1 MFGKLG
7 LIAILALVIGVIC
20 VAAVF
25 HFGGRALHERGINFS
40 WTDDCG
46 PLKGGSATR
55 DFAWNGGD
63 TVDIELAGNVHYRAG
78 SGTQVQV
85 TGDPALLDHV
95 QVSNG
100 HVRLNCNLHN
110 VWGHEQLDV
119 TLPGR
124 PFRAFTLAG
133 AGTVT
138 LENID
143 QPDLH
148 LTLMGAGDLKASGR
162 TENLSTQIMG
172 ACDVKLGALVAQR
185 ANVTIMGSG
194 DTEIAPVDDA
204 HITIMGSGDVTLRSE
219 PKSLHTTIMGS
230 GSIVHAA
237 SVNPPAAPTG
247 PDNSR

>member
-7 LIAILALVIGVIC
+7 LVAILALVIGAVCI
-20 VAAVF
+20 AAVF
-25 HFGGRALHERGINFS
+25 HFGGQALHERGFNFS
-40 WTDDCG
+40 FADDCG
-46 PLKGGSATR
+46 PLRGGSATR
-55 DFAWNGGD
+55 AFSWNGGE
-63 TVDIELAGNVHYRAG
+63 TVNIDLPGNVHYRAG

-85 TGDPALLDHV
+85 TGDPALLGHV
-95 QVSNG
+95 RVAGG
-100 HVRLNCNLHN
+100 HVRLDCNPHFF
-110 VWGHEQLDV
+110 WGHRQMDV

-133 AGTVT
+133 SGTVT

-143 QPDLH
+143 QPDLR
-148 LTLMGAGDLKASGR
+148 LTLMGAGDLKGSGKAG
-162 TENLSTQIMG
+162 NLSTQIMG
-172 ACDVKLGALVAQR
+172 AGDVRLGALTVQH

-194 DTEIAPVDDA
+194 NTEIAPVEDA

-219 PKSLHTTIMGS
+219 PKSLHTMIMGS

-237 SVNPPAAPTG
+237 PVSQQAPPTG

>member
-7 LIAILALVIGVIC
+7 LIAIVALAIGAIC

-25 HFGGRALHERGINFS
+25 HFGGRALHEQGFNIA

-46 PLKGGSATR
+46 PLKGGSASR
-55 DFAWNGGD
+55 DFPWNGGD
-63 TVDIELAGNVHYRAG
+63 TVDIDLAGNVHYRAG
-78 SGTQVQV
+78 SGTQVRV

-95 QVSNG
+95 RVDGG
-100 HVRLNCNLHN
+100 HVRLNCNLHTL
-110 VWGHEQLDV
+110 WGHDRLDV

-124 PFRAFTLAG
+124 TFRAFTLAG
-133 AGTVT
+133 SGTVT

-143 QPDLH
+143 QPDLR
-148 LTLMGAGDLKASGR
+148 LTLMGAGDFQASGR
-162 TENLSTQIMG
+162 TEHLSTQIMG
-172 ACDVKLGALVAQR
+172 AGDVRLGALVAQH

-194 DTEIAPVDDA
+194 DTEIAPVEDA
-204 HITIMGSGDVTLRSE
+204 HVTIMGSGDVTLRSE
-219 PKSLHTTIMGS
+219 PKSLHTMIMGS

-237 SVNPPAAPTG
+237 SVSPPVQPTG